1 MSQIRHILSHTP
13 TGLGQI
19 PKPLMLL
26 ERGVKAIIVAMIVL
40 GLHRVF
46 IANINWDEFYFLSLV
61 HLYQNGDLTAPLQT
75 IHVHLFGWLPLVSD
89 NEIHQIFAARVFMWC
104 LSLGS
109 CWMIYDISRKFCSRE
124 AALFPVLF
132 YLGFS
137 YVADHVLS
145 FRADP
150 LCAFLFLA
158 SLHLLLG
165 KDRSR
170 IHMVISAIF
179 MSAAIM
185 VSIKSI
191 FYLATIGPVL
201 LTLSLMEPVKRG
213 AELRGFVFIIAGVLA
228 SFVLFQWHSST
239 LTNATATEAGAAMM
253 SAGSKTLLS
262 GPFFPQAYFIVRAL
276 AENGI
281 IWLFIFSGL
290 WKAGHD
296 AWRGDNRHRSLI
308 LLSFA
313 LPLLSLVIYRNA
325 FPYFFVFLMPAVVIL
340 GGISADLL
348 ITRLRQSA
356 SRIPAAIFGGTLM
369 LISASL
375 VTSHFKKLPD
385 QTIAQREVVAAI
397 HGMYGE
403 PVPYLDRNSM
413 MSSFPKAGF
422 YMSGWGM
429 ENYRARKSAIM
440 EDLMRREQPRFLIAN
455 SCALNISMASNTSD
469 ATCQHRLLDR
479 DFHILRAN
487 FVHHWGPIY
496 VIGKTFDI
504 GVPGVPQSFQIFVS
518 GIYTLEAAAPVSI
531 DGVVYQPGDRVRLD
545 QAPHNIAATGGPT
558 RAELRLGD
566 RLYKPN
572 TPPTAEPLYYRF

>member
-1 MSQIRHILSHTP
+1 
-13 TGLGQI
+13 
-19 PKPLMLL
+19 MLL
-26 ERGVKAIIVAMIVL
+26 ERGVKAIIVAMIAM
-40 GLHRVF
+40 GLHRAF

-61 HLYQNGDLTAPLQT
+61 HLYQNGGLTAPLQT
-75 IHVHLFGWLPLVSD
+75 LYVHLFGWLPLVSN

-104 LSLGS
+104 LSLAS
-109 CWMIYDISRKFCSRE
+109 CWLIYDIARKFCSRE

-137 YVADHVLS
+137 YVTDHGLS

-170 IHMVISAIF
+170 IHMAVSAFF
-179 MSAAIM
+179 MAAAIM
-185 VSIKSI
+185 VSIKSV
-191 FYLATIGPVL
+191 FYLATIGPIL

-213 AELRGFVFIIAGVLA
+213 AELRGLVFIIAAILA
-228 SFVLFQWHSST
+228 SFVLFQWHSGT
-239 LTNATATEAGAAMM
+239 LTDATATEAGAAMM
-253 SAGSKTLLS
+253 SAGNKTLLS

-276 AENGI
+276 VENGI

-290 WKAGHD
+290 WKVGHD
-296 AWRGDNRHRSLI
+296 AWRGDDRHRSLI
-308 LLSFA
+308 LVSFA

-325 FPYFFVFLMPAVVIL
+325 FPYFFVFLMPPVVIL

-356 SRIPAAIFGGTLM
+356 PLIPAAIFGGTLL

-385 QTIAQREVVAAI
+385 QTIAQREVVTAI

-422 YMSGWGM
+422 FMSSWGM
-429 ENYRARKSAIM
+429 ENYRARDTAIM

-469 ATCQHRLLDR
+469 ATCQHRLLDK

-496 VIGKTFDI
+496 VTGKTFELRI
-504 GVPGVPQSFQIFVS
+504 PALPQRFQIFVS

-531 DGVVYQPGDRVRLD
+531 DGIMYRPGDRVRLD
-545 QAPHNIAATGGPT
+545 QKLHNIAATGGPT
-558 RAELRLGD
+558 QAKLRLGD
-566 RLYKPN
+566 KLYKPN
-572 TPPTAEPLYYRF
+572 KPPTAQPLYYGF